1 MDKSEELASKILIDT
16 KEHGVIPIRKISL
29 SELAIEMNHRT
40 NSIMDVLEYNQ
51 NMIVKMQEKITE
63 LETALLEFL

>member
-1 MDKSEELASKILIDT
+1 MEHKQQLLDELEKLT
-16 KEHGVIPIRKISL
+16 SL
-29 SELAIEMNHRT
+29 LELAIEMNHRT

-51 NMIVKMQEKITE
+51 NMIVKMQDKISE

>member
-1 MDKSEELASKILIDT
+1 MKIENGVVIST
-16 KEHGVIPIRKISL
+16 KEHGCIPMNKISL
-29 SELAIEMNHRT
+29 LELAIEMNHRT

-51 NMIVKMQEKITE
+51 QMIIKMQDKIIE

>member
-1 MDKSEELASKILIDT
+1 MN
-16 KEHGVIPIRKISL
+16 KISL
-29 SELAIEMNHRT
+29 WELAIEMNHRT

-51 NMIVKMQEKITE
+51 QMIVKMQDKIIE

>member
-1 MDKSEELASKILIDT
+1 MKIGSGVVIST
-16 KEHGVIPIRKISL
+16 KEEGCIPMNKISL
-29 SELAIEMNHRT
+29 LELAIEMNHRT

-51 NMIVKMQEKITE
+51 NMIVKMQEKIIE

>member
-1 MDKSEELASKILIDT
+1 MKIENGVVIST
-16 KEHGVIPIRKISL
+16 KEHGCIPMNKISL
-29 SELAIEMNHRT
+29 LELAIEMNHRT

>member
-1 MDKSEELASKILIDT
+1 MKTENGVVIST
-16 KEHGVIPIRKISL
+16 KEHGCIPMNKISL
-29 SELAIEMNHRT
+29 LELAIEMNHRT

-51 NMIVKMQEKITE
+51 QMIVKMQDKIIE

>member
-1 MDKSEELASKILIDT
+1 MKTENGVVIDT
-16 KEHGVIPIRKISL
+16 KEHGCIPMNKINL
-29 SELAIEMNHRT
+29 LELAIEMNHRT

-51 NMIVKMQEKITE
+51 NIIVKMQEKITE

>member
-1 MDKSEELASKILIDT
+1 MKIENGVVIST
-16 KEHGVIPIRKISL
+16 KEHGCIPMNKISL
-29 SELAIEMNHRT
+29 LELAIEMNHRT

-51 NMIVKMQEKITE
+51 NMIVKMQEKIIE

>member
-1 MDKSEELASKILIDT
+1 MKIENGVVIST
-16 KEHGVIPIRKISL
+16 KEHGCIPMNKISL
-29 SELAIEMNHRT
+29 LELAIEMNHRT

-51 NMIVKMQEKITE
+51 QMIVKMQDKIIE

>member
-1 MDKSEELASKILIDT
+1 MKIENGVVIDT
-16 KEHGVIPIRKISL
+16 KEHGCIPMNKISL
-29 SELAIEMNHRT
+29 LELAIEMNHRT

-51 NMIVKMQEKITE
+51 QMIVKMQDKIIE